1 VPPILTIARLTIL
14 EASRRWLLLAL
25 LLLTLV
31 VIGGTGFGF
40 SRLWT
45 INNGG
50 QPLSELAVHTI
61 TSQLLILIAFVFAA
75 VLALS
80 STLVAS
86 PSISGD
92 VESGQVLAIL
102 SRPVRRSELVLGKW
116 LGLAILVLLYSAGA
130 VGLELIVTSW
140 VTGYLPPHPFELI
153 AYIGVEGLV
162 LLSLALLMST
172 RLAGMTG
179 GIIALVMYFIAW
191 IGGIVGGVGTVLN
204 NDVLTHIGTASKL
217 LLPTDLLWRGAVY
230 ALEPATIVAGFRAAG
245 RGLAANPFAAT
256 DPPPAA
262 FLLWVAAWLA
272 LMVGLTI
279 WSFRRRE
286 L

>member
-1 VPPILTIARLTIL
+1 MAALTIARLTIL

-25 LLLTLV
+25 LVLTLI

-45 INNGG
+45 VTNNGRPIG
-50 QPLSELAVHTI
+50 ELAVHTI
-61 TSQLLILIAFVFAA
+61 ASQLLILIAFVFAA

-86 PSISGD
+86 PTISGD

-116 LGLAILVLLYSAGA
+116 LGLAALVVLYAAGA
-130 VGLELIVTSW
+130 GGLEMLVTSW
-140 VTGYLPPHPFELI
+140 VTGYMAPHPFQLI
-153 AYIGVEGLV
+153 AYVAAEGLV
-162 LLSLALLMST
+162 LLSLALLLST

-179 GIIALVMYFIAW
+179 GIIALVTYFIAW
-191 IGGIVGGVGTVLN
+191 IGGIVGGVGAALN

-230 ALEPATIVAGFRAAG
+230 ALEPASIVAGFRAAG
-245 RGLAANPFAAT
+245 RGIAANPFAAI
-256 DPPPAA
+256 DPPPTG
-262 FLLWVAAWLA
+262 LLAWVGCWLVLA
-272 LMVGLTI
+272 VGLTI
-279 WSFRRRE
+279 WSFRLKE

>member
-25 LLLTLV
+25 LVLTLV
-31 VIGGTGFGF
+31 VIGGTGYGF

-45 INNGG
+45 ISNGG
-50 QPLSELAVHTI
+50 QPLGEVAVHTI
-61 TSQLLILIAFVFAA
+61 ASQLLILIAFVFAA

-92 VESGQVLAIL
+92 VESGQVLALL

-116 LGLAILVLLYSAGA
+116 LGLAVLVLLYSAGA
-130 VGLELIVTSW
+130 VGLEMIVTNW
-140 VTGYLPPHPFELI
+140 VTGYLPPHPIQLI

-191 IGGIVGGVGTVLN
+191 IGGIVGGVGTALN

-230 ALEPATIVAGFRAAG
+230 ALEPASIVAGFRTAG
-245 RGLAANPFAAT
+245 RALAANPFAAT
-256 DPPPAA
+256 DPPPPA
-262 FLLWVAAWLA
+262 FLLWVVAWLA